1 MTPRFAFAGTPEFAA
16 RTLVGLLRQGL
27 RPVYILT
34 GADQPRGRGRK
45 TEACAVKRLALAE
58 GIPVVSPTTKAE
70 ATTALAGLALDTVV
84 VAAYRLIL
92 PPAFLGAPR
101 YGCVNVHAS
110 LLPRWR
116 GAAPIERAL
125 MAGDRETGVSIMR
138 IDEGLDT
145 GPIFAQAKI
154 PIDDM
159 ATGAGLGDAIAE
171 LGAKL
176 LAEVL
181 PRRPHATP
189 RPQAGK
195 ATYAHKLTRRD
206 ALADWRRPA
215 PCLGRAIRALA
226 HRMPVHSLLGGA
238 RVQLLDAQA
247 VQTEA
252 KGRPGEI
259 LKANRKE
266 ILVAC
271 GEGTLRLKSMRLNL
285 GKGSVLGPAEA
296 LNGFAALFQTGALFA
311 EP

>member
-27 RPVYILT
+27 RPVLVLT

-58 GIPVVSPTTKAE
+58 GIPAAAPTTKAE
-70 ATTALAGLALDTVV
+70 ATAALAGLALDTVV

-92 PPAFLGAPR
+92 PPAFLDAPR

-154 PIDDM
+154 PIESND
-159 ATGAGLGDAIAE
+159 TSAGLGNAIAD

-181 PRRPHATP
+181 PGLPQATP
-189 RPQAGK
+189 QPQAGE

-215 PCLGRAIRALA
+215 PCLERTVRALA
-226 HRMPVHSLLGGA
+226 HRMPVYGLLGGA
-238 RVQLLDAQA
+238 RVQLLAGQA

-252 KGRPGEI
+252 KGHPGEI
-259 LKANRKE
+259 LRANRKE

-271 GEGTLRLKSMRLNL
+271 GEGALQIESMRLNL
-285 GKGSVLGPAEA
+285 GKGAVLGPAEA
-296 LNGFAALFQTGALFA
+296 MNGFAALFQAGALFA